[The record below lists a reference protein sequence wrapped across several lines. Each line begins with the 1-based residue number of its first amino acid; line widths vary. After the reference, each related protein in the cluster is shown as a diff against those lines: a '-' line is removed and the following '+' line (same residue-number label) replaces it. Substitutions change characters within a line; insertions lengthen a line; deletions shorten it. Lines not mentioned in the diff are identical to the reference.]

1 MAGWISKLWP
11 ALMTCLAS
19 IFKLA
24 LLIRKLGFDFGDL
37 VALFFI
43 IAHANVRRPTRK
55 HTELF
60 FFQKNFHVQS
70 SHGGIK
76 VT

>member
-1 MAGWISKLWP
+1 MAGWINKLWP

-24 LLIRKLGFDFGDL
+24 LLISKLGFDFGDL

-43 IAHANVRRPTRK
+43 IAHANVRRPTHK
-55 HTELF
+55 HAELF
-60 FFQKNFHVQS
+60 FFKRIFTFNRLTAES
-70 SHGGIK
+70 K
-76 VT
+76 

>member
-1 MAGWISKLWP
+1 
-11 ALMTCLAS
+11 MTCLAS

-24 LLIRKLGFDFGDL
+24 LLISKLGFDCGDL

-43 IAHANVRRPTRK
+43 IAHANVCRPTHK
-55 HTELF
+55 HTEL

-76 VT
+76 LT